1 MQEQE
6 THPWKWYAPP
16 NCKVLI
22 VGTFPTAKRNWKYEF
37 FYPNTANLF
46 WRIMAAILKTE
57 LKYFSG
63 LDAVNERK
71 EILRKLPIAITDMGH
86 TIIRNDNSSLD
97 ENLIAVEYMDIFQIL
112 EENPSIN
119 KVLFTSSSGTVSAVG
134 WFNKFLKAKN
144 IDHKFPK
151 GAKPLKSK
159 LEFKGRTIEL
169 VILYSPS
176 PRASNR
182 ISFDKLVEMYRN
194 EILGNN

>member
-1 MQEQE
+1 MQEHE
-6 THPWKWYAPP
+6 THPWKWFAPP

-37 FYPNTANLF
+37 FYPYTANLF

-71 EILRKLPIAITDMGH
+71 AILKKLPIAITDMGH
-86 TIIRNDNSSLD
+86 RIIRNNNSSLD

-119 KVLFTSSSGTVSAVG
+119 KILFTSSSGTVSAVG
-134 WFNKFLKAKN
+134 WFNKFLKEK
-144 IDHKFPK
+144 K
-151 GAKPLKSK
+151 
-159 LEFKGRTIEL
+159 T
-169 VILYSPS
+169 
-176 PRASNR
+176 
-182 ISFDKLVEMYRN
+182 
-194 EILGNN
+194 